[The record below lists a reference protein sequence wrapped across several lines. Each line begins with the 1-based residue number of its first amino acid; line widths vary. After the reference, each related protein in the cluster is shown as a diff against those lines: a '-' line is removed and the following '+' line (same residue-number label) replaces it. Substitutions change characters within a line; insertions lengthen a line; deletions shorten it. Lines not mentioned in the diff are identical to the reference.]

1 MRNRMLCVCVSMVMA
16 IILLPVHV
24 FAVNFDVEKIY
35 PSVVVVYSGN
45 SVGSGFAVDTHR
57 IITNAHVLDSADIVV
72 QTYAGDRYVASIESI
87 NTDLD
92 IAILFVA
99 LTSFVALPRANLDVV
114 NIGDDV
120 YAIGA
125 PNAMAYTLTR
135 GIVSAKRDIRGVRYL
150 QTDAAINKG
159 NSGGP
164 LLNHLGELLGVNTLK
179 LADSEGISLALPVTV
194 VDEYIK
200 QFDSNNH
207 TEIKGA
213 NNLPEGDT
221 LAHKSSVLVQNLT
234 LVVAMCVSVLLNIAL
249 VIYNYTLRKNVNSY
263 NQNIARR
270 TDFDIEIIE

>member
-16 IILLPVHV
+16 IIHLPVHT
-24 FAVNFDVEKIY
+24 FAMNFDVEKIY

-57 IITNAHVLDSADIVV
+57 IITNAHVIDSNDVVV
-72 QTYAGDRYVASIESI
+72 QTYAGDRYSAYVESV

-92 IAILFVA
+92 IAILLVA
-99 LTSFVALPRANLDVV
+99 LTSFVALPGANLDVI
-114 NIGDDV
+114 NIGDEV

-135 GIVSAKRDIRGVRYL
+135 GILSAKRDMSGIRYL

-164 LLNHLGELLGVNTLK
+164 LVNSFGEVLGVNTMK
-179 LADSEGISLALPVTV
+179 LTNSEGISLALPITV

-207 TEIKGA
+207 TEIKGT
-213 NNLPEGDT
+213 NTLPEGDT
-221 LAHKSSVLVQNLT
+221 LVHKSSVLVQNLT
-234 LVVAMCVSVLLNIAL
+234 LVVAMCVSVLLNIVL
-249 VIYNYTLRKNVNSY
+249 VIYNYTLRKSLISY
-263 NQNIARR
+263 NQNIAKR